1 MVLFILAVVVHYQR
15 NLMKG
20 VTAMDEWIVK
30 AVESLS
36 EKQLNLFLA
45 FLQGISDSQEE
56 LPCSDRRGK
65 RQA

>member
-45 FLQGISDSQEE
+45 FLQGISDSQEV
-56 LPCSDRRGK
+56 LPCSDLTEMQ
-65 RQA
+65 QA